1 MSLSSPEEEEGRG
14 KRKGRKGRR
23 EERRKEGKG
32 EGRGKEGRGGRGEGR
47 RGGGEGRVRGGGEK
61 GREEREPKEVITTKA
76 QLSPQ
81 VCKAETSRGCSLIY

>member
-23 EERRKEGKG
+23 EEWRKEGREGKG
-32 EGRGKEGRGGRGEGR
+32 EGREKEGRGGKGRRKEG
-47 RGGGEGRVRGGGEK
+47 RGGGEGEVGGEK

-81 VCKAETSRGCSLIY
+81 VCKA